1 MTLEGKYKI
10 NFLFESLTPK
20 LVVMH
25 PWESSKSLKKKLGAK
40 KSFQLI
46 CADKIFKTIKW
57 NFLKMN
63 WSRDI

>member
-25 PWESSKSLKKKLGAK
+25 QWESSMSLKKKFGAK